1 MTEALATIAGPRA
14 DVAKRF
20 LEPASVAIVGVSTS
34 TGQAYKAGGRAVLE
48 HLKVY
53 GYTGEVAV
61 IHPTATSV
69 DGVPGFPSLRD
80 LPTVPDVVVIAVPA
94 AAVQAV
100 LAECAEVG
108 ARQALILTAGFADMG
123 VAGHELERSLLDFA
137 RDNAIRIVGPNSTG
151 LVNVRTGLA
160 MSMTSVL
167 TEGVPIAA
175 GGIAV
180 IAQSGA
186 IGSTV
191 VERARDA
198 GVGISHIVSTG
209 NQRDMDI
216 PDFVSYFAGLPE
228 VHTVALY
235 LESIRDGRRF
245 SAAVRELHGAGK
257 RLITYLGG
265 RTAAGEQAAASHT
278 GKIIGRGA
286 LELALL
292 RALDVTVVDD
302 PDDLWVL
309 GAMSAPRHRQFPRK
323 WGMVAYSGG
332 MAVLATEQLASAGV
346 VFPPLGQSTIER
358 LKEQLPSFAAIPNP
372 LDVGPGS
379 MPVQF
384 GGYLAAVAEDPAIE
398 AVCVPLPMGA
408 RGWNAQSVADILAV
422 GRDTGKPCIVLW
434 YGGRAVDPYIKE
446 LRAAGVLVAQSP
458 SDLGRLVR
466 ALLGPERVL
475 EPDPAPDGEPAG
487 RAMTVGGAQALQLLA
502 DYGLDVAPMT
512 VCDSSS
518 APRAAEGLGYPVVV
532 KSADEDIT
540 HRTELGLVAVNL
552 SNADQVGQAVARMAA
567 RCGAPD
573 PTWLMQKMVTAGVE
587 LILTVRTAD
596 DLGVFGTVGIG
607 GAAVEV
613 HRDVEHVPL
622 PCDPDTLHKA
632 LTRLRL
638 AELLFGFRGGEP
650 VDESWIGDT
659 LNRMA
664 ALLTEQGLSEIEVNP
679 AIVDKSGGTIVDAL
693 CVRTPTPTLVELPNS
708 E

>member
-1 MTEALATIAGPRA
+1 MTEALELAPPRGH
-14 DVAKRF
+14 VAKRF
-20 LEPASVAIVGVSTS
+20 LEPSSVAIVGVSTS
-34 TGQAYKAGGRAVLE
+34 SGQAYKAGGRAVLE
-48 HLKVY
+48 HLRVY
-53 GYTGEVAV
+53 GYAGEVMV
-61 IHPTATSV
+61 IHPSATDV
-69 DGVPGFPSLRD
+69 DGYPALRSLSD
-80 LPTVPDVVVIAVPA
+80 AATVPDVVVIAVPA
-94 AAVQAV
+94 DAV
-100 LAECAEVG
+100 LGVLEQCAAVG

-123 VAGHELERSLLDFA
+123 AAGHALERTLLDYA
-137 RDNAIRIVGPNSTG
+137 KQNGINVVGPNSTG

-167 TEGVPIAA
+167 TEGVPITA

-216 PDFVSYFAGLPE
+216 PDFISYFADLPE

-235 LESIRDGRRF
+235 MESIRDGRRF
-245 SAAVRELHGAGK
+245 AAAVEQLHDAGK

-309 GAMSAPRHRQFPRK
+309 GAMTAPPRRQFPRR

-332 MAVLATEQLASAGV
+332 MAVLATEQLAGAGV
-346 VFPPLGQSTIER
+346 VFPPLGTSTTQH
-358 LKEQLPSFAAIPNP
+358 LKALLPSFAAIPNP

-379 MPVQF
+379 MPRHF
-384 GGYLAAVAEDPAIE
+384 GGYLAAVAEDPAVE

-408 RGWNAQSVADILAV
+408 RGWNTQSVADILAV
-422 GRDTGKPCIVLW
+422 RRATGKPCVVLW

-446 LRAAGVLVAQSP
+446 LREAGVLVAQSP

-466 ALLGPERVL
+466 ALLGPQRVL
-475 EPDPAPDGEPAG
+475 DDSTPTFAGEPAT
-487 RAMTVGGAQALQLLA
+487 RAGTIGGAQALQLLA
-502 DYGLDVAPMT
+502 DYGLDVAAMT
-512 VCDSSS
+512 VCDSGS
-518 APRAAEGLGYPVVV
+518 AAAAAEALGYPVVV
-532 KSADEDIT
+532 KSADEDIA
-540 HRTELGLVAVNL
+540 HRTERGLVAVNL
-552 SNADQVGQAVARMAA
+552 SDAAKVEDAVARMAA
-567 RCGAPD
+567 GSPGAN
-573 PTWLMQKMVTAGVE
+573 PTWLVQKMVTGGVE

-596 DLGVFGTVGIG
+596 DLGVFGTVGVG

-622 PCDPDTLHKA
+622 PCDAATLHKA

-638 AELLFGFRGGEP
+638 AELIFGFRGSEP
-650 VDESWIGDT
+650 VDEAWIGDT

-664 ALLTEQGLSEIEVNP
+664 VLLAEQNLAEVEVNP
-679 AIVDKSGGTIVDAL
+679 AIADKNGGTIVDAL
-693 CVRTPTPTLVELPNS
+693 CVRAAAPALVDSPNS
-708 E
+708 

>member
-1 MTEALATIAGPRA
+1 MTETLATIAAPRVE
-14 DVAKRF
+14 VAKLF

-34 TGQAYKAGGRAVLE
+34 TGLAYKAGGRAVLE

-53 GYTGEVAV
+53 GYTGGIAV

-69 DGVPGFPSLRD
+69 DGVPAFASLRD

-123 VAGHELERSLLDFA
+123 TAGHELERSLLDFA
-137 RDNAIRIVGPNSTG
+137 RDKGIRIVGPNSTG

-216 PDFVSYFAGLPE
+216 PDFISYFAGLPE

-235 LESIRDGRRF
+235 MESIRDGRRF
-245 SAAVRELHGAGK
+245 SAAVRELHAANK

-309 GAMSAPRHRQFPRK
+309 GAMTAPQHRQFPRR

-346 VFPPLGQSTIER
+346 VFPPLARSTTER

-384 GGYLAAVAEDPAIE
+384 GRYLAAVAEDPAIE

-422 GRDTGKPCIVLW
+422 GRDTGKPCVVLW

-466 ALLGPERVL
+466 ALLGPQPVL
-475 EPDPAPDGEPAG
+475 DSTPVPDHEPAA
-487 RAMTVGGAQALQLLA
+487 RAVTVGGAQALQLLT

-552 SNADQVGQAVARMAA
+552 SNADQIGQAVARMAA
-567 RCGAPD
+567 RCAGPD
-573 PTWLMQKMVTAGVE
+573 PTWLVQKMVTAGVE

-596 DLGVFGTVGIG
+596 DLGVFGTVGVG

-632 LTRLRL
+632 LARLRL
-638 AELLFGFRGGEP
+638 AELLFGFRGSEP
-650 VDESWIGDT
+650 VNESWIGDT

-664 ALLTEQGLSEIEVNP
+664 ALLPEQSLAEIEVNP
-679 AIVDKSGGTIVDAL
+679 AIVDKNGGTIVDAL
-693 CVRTPTPTLVELPNS
+693 CIQAAPPPLVPAPNS